1 MHRRFIYSFFIVFLC
16 NILLYSARSHAQSS
30 SQTLLEGMAL
40 LDDGSNKRDYDQ
52 ILEARALFEKVT
64 KVDSLSIWAHYYAA
78 TASSAVANMIDEGL
92 IENGRRDLAD
102 HINTGIKH
110 LEAAVKIDPSFAD
123 GWVLLA
129 TSYAHKIS
137 VRPFKII
144 GLRRKYN
151 RSISLALELEPN
163 NPRVILLQG
172 IMDYFLPGI
181 AGGNKERAEERINQ
195 AIAIFEEENITH
207 PYRPKWG
214 HDTAYARLGV
224 IYMDRGD
231 LVKARKALL
240 RSLELNPEF
249 GWVLQE
255 LLPNLEELESQT

>member
-1 MHRRFIYSFFIVFLC
+1 MFRRLIYPLFIVVLC
-16 NILLYSARSHAQSS
+16 NVLFNNARTHAQSS
-30 SQTLLEGMAL
+30 SEILLEGMAL

-52 ILEARALFEKVT
+52 ILEAREILEEVT
-64 KVDSLSIWAHYYAA
+64 KVDSLAIWAHYYAA

-92 IENGRRDLAD
+92 VENGRSDLAD
-102 HINTGIKH
+102 HINNGIKH

-144 GLRRKYN
+144 GLRRKYH
-151 RSISLALELEPN
+151 RSISLASELEPN

-172 IMDYFLPGI
+172 IMDYFLPRI
-181 AGGNKERAEERINQ
+181 AGGDKVRALERINQ
-195 AIAIFEEENITH
+195 SIAIFEEENITH
-207 PYRPKWG
+207 PYRPNWG
-214 HDTAYARLGV
+214 HDEAYARLGV

-231 LVKARKALL
+231 LTEARKAFD

-249 GWVLQE
+249 GWVLEE